1 MRMVIGMNNKKIDIE
16 RLVVRVALISNLIIW
31 VIVILNLWLWHNKI
45 VSAYVTGWNLC
56 SIAMTISVS
65 IAGDINFKYDMEQ
78 YELEWEKIK
87 KEIED
92 GEREIIGACED
103 EK

>member
-1 MRMVIGMNNKKIDIE
+1 MNNKKIDIE
-16 RLVVRVALISNLIIW
+16 KVVIGVALISNLIIW
-31 VIVILNLWLWHNKI
+31 VIIILNLWLWHNKI

-56 SIAMTISVS
+56 SIAMILSVS

-92 GEREIIGACED
+92 GEREIIRACED